1 MASEGLGELRLIADA
16 SAGVLL
22 DHSDVSVTVYTILYD
37 LQRGISYSARFLVS
51 QLLVSADSC

>member
-37 LQRGISYSARFLVS
+37 LQRGISYSAQFLVS
-51 QLLVSADSC
+51 QLLVSEDSC